1 MFKHTQLFPC
11 KHSVFH
17 CVNTFLNLFYYK
29 LNALLFCVNRT
40 KRKGRDKVTSALW
53 CIIERR
59 KGSKIKKNCVTSL
72 MLTPKDWTFVKSHQ
86 RRFVWIIN
94 TRRYRFRG
102 LGFPRYRDIGSL
114 FITLWIKPLLLKCTS
129 FELELGWRSR
139 RICTSCLSWDIRC
152 SPLIILASIS
162 VSESDSFFLQQTQNK
177 LTIIE

>member
-1 MFKHTQLFPC
+1 M
-11 KHSVFH
+11 
-17 CVNTFLNLFYYK
+17 
-29 LNALLFCVNRT
+29 NALLFCVNCT
-40 KRKGRDKVTSALW
+40 KRNGRDKVTSALR
-53 CIIERR
+53 CVIQRR

-72 MLTPKDWTFVKSHQ
+72 MLTPKDWTFVTSSQ

-94 TRRYRFRG
+94 TRQTYSKVQRYRFIVHR
-102 LGFPRYRDIGSL
+102 LISK
-114 FITLWIKPLLLKCTS
+114 TTSVVKCTS

>member
-1 MFKHTQLFPC
+1 MH
-11 KHSVFH
+11 
-17 CVNTFLNLFYYK
+17 YYF
-29 LNALLFCVNRT
+29 ALIVQS
-40 KRKGRDKVTSALW
+40 RKDDKVTRTLW
-53 CIIERR
+53 CVVQRK

-72 MLTPKDWTFVKSHQ
+72 MLTPKDWTFVTSPQ

-94 TRRYRFRG
+94 TRQTFSKVQRYRFIVHR
-102 LGFPRYRDIGSL
+102 
-114 FITLWIKPLLLKCTS
+114 FISKTTSVVKCTS

-177 LTIIE
+177 LTIIK